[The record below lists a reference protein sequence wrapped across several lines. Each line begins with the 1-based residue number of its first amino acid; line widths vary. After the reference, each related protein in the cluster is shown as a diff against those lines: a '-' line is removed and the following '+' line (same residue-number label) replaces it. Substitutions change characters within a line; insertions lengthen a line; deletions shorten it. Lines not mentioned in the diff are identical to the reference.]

1 MLGIYKQ
8 LIFNMSNNNE
18 KFRFLFALVVF
29 AFQPTI
35 IKPT

>member
-8 LIFNMSNNNE
+8 LIFNIPNNE
-18 KFRFLFALVVF
+18 KNRFLSTIIVF

-35 IKPT
+35 INLL